1 MMDEHATNTFITS
14 NYKIFMISVKNVHLV
29 EQRSTAYYSSV
40 FKINTK
46 KN

>member
-1 MMDEHATNTFITS
+1 MMDEHATNTFTT
-14 NYKIFMISVKNVHLV
+14 NCYNIFIISVNDPLI
-29 EQRSTAYYSSV
+29 EQRLIMYHQPV